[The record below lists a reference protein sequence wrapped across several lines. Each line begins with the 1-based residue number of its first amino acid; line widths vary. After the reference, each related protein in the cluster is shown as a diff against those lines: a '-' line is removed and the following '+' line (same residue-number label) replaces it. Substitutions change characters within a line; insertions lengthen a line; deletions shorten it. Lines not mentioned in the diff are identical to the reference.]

1 MIYDMSGIYLSSLTG
16 IRNNSS
22 SSNNSLDKEAFLR
35 LLLQE
40 LEMQDPLE
48 PMETKDMISQL
59 SQLTSLEQIT
69 NLTSAVKDFVEAQT
83 SVSPAQLAS
92 LIGKYVVVKNNT
104 VNLVDGQSD
113 SIIFNVDEDA
123 HIVLQILDENGK
135 VVRTEDLGTVQA
147 GVHAW
152 QWDGRDDNGI
162 SVEDGS
168 YTYHIY
174 KLTSSGLE
182 EIGGME
188 GGVVEAVQIKN
199 GEGYVLVNGSLY
211 PVDSILEISQEG
223 DA

>member
-1 MIYDMSGIYLSSLTG
+1 MIYNLDNVYYSTLQGMRANT
-16 IRNNSS
+16 
-22 SSNNSLDKEAFLR
+22 SNGKTLDKEAFLR
-35 LLLQE
+35 LLIQQ

-83 SVSPAQLAS
+83 SVNPAQLAS

-104 VNLVDGQSD
+104 VNLSNGESE
-113 SIIFNVDEDA
+113 SIIFNLDQDA
-123 HIVLQILDENGK
+123 HVVIQILDENGN
-135 VVRTEDLGTVQA
+135 VIRTEDLGNVQA

-152 QWDGRDDNGI
+152 QWDGRDDSGV

-168 YTYHIY
+168 YTYNVY
-174 KLTSSGLE
+174 KVTSEGME
-182 EIGGME
+182 EIGGIE

-199 GEGYVLVNGSLY
+199 GEGYVLVNGYLY
-211 PVDSILEISQEG
+211 PVNSILEISQEG
-223 DA
+223 DV

>member
-1 MIYDMSGIYLSSLTG
+1 
-16 IRNNSS
+16 
-22 SSNNSLDKEAFLR
+22 
-35 LLLQE
+35 
-40 LEMQDPLE
+40 
-48 PMETKDMISQL
+48 
-59 SQLTSLEQIT
+59 
-69 NLTSAVKDFVEAQT
+69 
-83 SVSPAQLAS
+83 
-92 LIGKYVVVKNNT
+92 VVKNNT

-123 HIVLQILDENGK
+123 HVVVQILDENGK

-168 YTYHIY
+168 YTYHVY
-174 KLTSSGLE
+174 KLTSDGLE

>member
-1 MIYDMSGIYLSSLTG
+1 VIYDMSGIYLSSLTG

-22 SSNNSLDKEAFLR
+22 SSSNSLDKEAFLR

-92 LIGKYVVVKNNT
+92 LIGKYVVVRNNT

-123 HIVLQILDENGK
+123 HVVVQILDENGK

-162 SVEDGS
+162 SVPDGS
-168 YTYHIY
+168 YTYRVY
-174 KLTSSGLE
+174 KLTSIGLE

-188 GGVVEAVQIKN
+188 GGVVEAVQIKD
-199 GEGYVLVNGSLY
+199 GEGFVLVNGSLY

>member
-1 MIYDMSGIYLSSLTG
+1 VIYDMSGIYLSSLTG
-16 IRNNSS
+16 VRNNSS
-22 SSNNSLDKEAFLR
+22 SSSNSLDKEAFLR

-83 SVSPAQLAS
+83 SVNLAQLAS

-123 HIVLQILDENGK
+123 HVVVQILDENGK

-152 QWDGRDDNGI
+152 QWDGRDDSGI

-188 GGVVEAVQIKN
+188 GGVVEAVQIKD
-199 GEGYVLVNGSLY
+199 GEGFVLVNGSLY

>member
-16 IRNNSS
+16 VRNNSS
-22 SSNNSLDKEAFLR
+22 SSSNSLDKEAFLR

-83 SVSPAQLAS
+83 SVNLAQLAS

-123 HIVLQILDENGK
+123 HVVVQILDENGK

-152 QWDGRDDNGI
+152 QWDGRDDSGI

-188 GGVVEAVQIKN
+188 GGVVEAVQIKD
-199 GEGYVLVNGSLY
+199 GEGFVLVNGSLY

>member
-1 MIYDMSGIYLSSLTG
+1 VIYDMSGIYLSSLTG

-22 SSNNSLDKEAFLR
+22 SSSNSLDKEAFLR

-92 LIGKYVVVKNNT
+92 LIGKYVVVRNNT
-104 VNLVDGQSD
+104 VNLVDGQAD

-135 VVRTEDLGTVQA
+135 VVRTEDLGTVQV

-168 YTYHIY
+168 YTYRVY

-188 GGVVEAVQIKN
+188 GGVVEAVQIKD
-199 GEGYVLVNGSLY
+199 GKGFVLVNGSLY

>member
-1 MIYDMSGIYLSSLTG
+1 MIYDLGNIYYSTLQGVRTNYTASKT
-16 IRNNSS
+16 
-22 SSNNSLDKEAFLR
+22 LDKDAFLR

-83 SVSPAQLAS
+83 SVNPAQLAS
-92 LIGKYVVVKNNT
+92 LIGKYVVVKNNE
-104 VNLVDGQSD
+104 VNLKDGEAD
-113 SIIFNVDEDA
+113 SIIFNLDEDA
-123 HIVLQILDENGK
+123 NVVIQILDENGNL
-135 VVRTEDLGTVQA
+135 VRTEDLGSVEA
-147 GVHAW
+147 GVHGW
-152 QWDGRDDNGI
+152 QWDGRDDNGV
-162 SVEDGS
+162 SVEDGT
-168 YTYHIY
+168 YTYHVY
-174 KLTSSGLE
+174 KVTSSGLE

-188 GGVVEAVQIKN
+188 GGLVEAVQIKN
-199 GEGYVLVNGSLY
+199 GEGFVLVNGSLY

>member
-1 MIYDMSGIYLSSLTG
+1 VIYDMSGIYLSSLTG
-16 IRNNSS
+16 VRNNSS
-22 SSNNSLDKEAFLR
+22 SSSNSLDKEAFLR

-83 SVSPAQLAS
+83 SVNPAQLAS

-123 HIVLQILDENGK
+123 HVVVQILDENGK

-162 SVEDGS
+162 SVPDGS
-168 YTYHIY
+168 YTYRVY

-188 GGVVEAVQIKN
+188 GGVVEAVQIKD
-199 GEGYVLVNGSLY
+199 GEGFVLVNGSLY

>member
-1 MIYDMSGIYLSSLTG
+1 MIYDLGNIYYSTLQG
-16 IRNNSS
+16 VRANSTAS
-22 SSNNSLDKEAFLR
+22 KSLDKEAFLR

-83 SVSPAQLAS
+83 SVNPAQLAS

-104 VNLVDGQSD
+104 VNLKDGEAD
-113 SIIFNVDEDA
+113 SIIFSLDQDA
-123 HIVLQILDENGK
+123 HVVVQILDENGN
-135 VVRTEDLGTVQA
+135 VVRTEDLGTVEA
-147 GVHAW
+147 GVHGW
-152 QWDGRDDNGI
+152 QWDGRDDSGV
-162 SVEDGS
+162 SLPDGT
-168 YTYHIY
+168 YTYHVYRIS
-174 KLTSSGLE
+174 TDGGLE
-182 EIGGME
+182 EIGGIE
-188 GGVVEAVQIKN
+188 GGLVEAVQIKD
-199 GEGYVLVNGSLY
+199 GEGFVLVNGSLY

>member
-92 LIGKYVVVKNNT
+92 LIGKYVVVRNNT
-104 VNLVDGQSD
+104 VNLVDGQAD

-168 YTYHIY
+168 YTYHVY
-174 KLTSSGLE
+174 KLTSDGLE